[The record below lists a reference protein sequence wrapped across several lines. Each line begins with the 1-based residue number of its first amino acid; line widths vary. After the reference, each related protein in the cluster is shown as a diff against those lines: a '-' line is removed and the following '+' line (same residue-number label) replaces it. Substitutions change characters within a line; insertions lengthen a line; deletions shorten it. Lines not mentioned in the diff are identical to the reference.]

1 MSNYKGMS
9 YSIVGDKK
17 ISPTSLNRDIEISLF
32 KSGGFNKTGIKF
44 SLSKERNRKN
54 RIKDLISIKP
64 KLIDLSEYQNLG
76 FQSSLVGFDETLEV
90 SVDKSASPR
99 LVNYTEP
106 YVIGG
111 FEKTMFYTEV
121 NHGLK
126 IGDRVFIN
134 GGNYDIDLLI
144 KIDKYK
150 TGRDGY
156 KVLFVDKC
164 QIVLDIDW
172 DLRNVWE
179 SDIDDNFIRVY
190 LVDNLDD
197 FISAEKALTTR
208 GGTYSRKFNT
218 GENNIIYTNK
228 NYVPVNVWGNSTK
241 ITEAP
246 GFFVRT
252 DSTVLTSDTSFN
264 SGIGFNLT
272 GAVYNIAKQSDGKLI
287 IGGSF
292 TSYNGVTANK
302 IIRLNVDGSIDSTF
316 STGSGFNGNVH
327 SIGIQSN
334 GKIIVG
340 GKFTSYNGSN
350 FTQRLCR
357 INSNGTFDST
367 FQFLLPTFTWL
378 NNVIWSIA
386 VDSADS
392 IYISGGFDT
401 VVAKLTPSGLLD
413 VGFSVG
419 SGFGGSGSELVK
431 VIKLQLDGKILCG
444 GSFISYNGDVGIRK
458 LVRLNGDGTADT
470 QNFQPLAFPSSS
482 AIRVNEIH
490 IQSDGK
496 ILVGGNF
503 TTYGNVDALRL
514 IRFNTD
520 CTPDTPFLTN
530 SNLIGLDSDV
540 RSITSLDVS
549 YTITVN
555 YYDAI
560 PFQETINPTGFYN
573 SKPYYVLEHGNGSP
587 YSYIFWGISEPG
599 SLNTGSFEWQHR
611 QSFSIISGGFGDYYG
626 TLDEIGILPITEN
639 NTWVAI
645 DVNVSIQSI
654 INSSSNGIFIGG
666 NFTNLP
672 KMIKLNVD
680 GSLDDVYRNLSNFNY
695 IVYDILLDSTNKLV
709 VGGDFSFF
717 NSLEVGKIIR
727 LDETNWQNITS
738 SFISGSF
745 SSALSM
751 TYSNNN
757 RIKIFDGSFTYS
769 IFEEINFKKGYIYK
783 YNEAEEPNNYIGTYS
798 TWCVDVTYQRP
809 ILTKTN
815 FRGGDF
821 KGLWNVGLFGR
832 SDKMINWKGDKS
844 TWKSGTILNTR
855 WLSGDINTDFTQ
867 SESYYVDLSN
877 GLPTQKLNG
886 VDNNGRGYN
895 YIINS
900 EIINSKI
907 ERGNIIE
914 SKLGVNRIT
923 SLVEDTIL
931 GTNSVYDVEST
942 GSYFENSEFINTFVR
957 NSELRNSNIVSSLLD
972 NIKSVNS
979 YLKKSY
985 VKNSDYIADSVI
997 KILGYDELG
1006 LNLVSAI
1013 SGDTHRIFKFY
1024 INEDSYKRLSS
1035 RDVFFIKGLDINDG
1049 QKNIINFFDRKFKI
1063 SSWYDYSDS
1072 LSGINQFY
1080 KRAFDCAA
1088 FLSTP
1093 EENKL
1098 FNNSYSI
1105 DIIYSLHDVNNIFSN
1120 LSFTG
1125 LISIENAYIIDSD
1138 YESGVMESSNWN
1150 SGYHINSNNDLHITE
1165 NPTVGGFY
1173 DLILQTS
1180 SSTILANTGYNTL
1193 RENNEDLV
1201 EIGDV
1206 VFLNA
1211 VSYDTRGKILSFTIS
1226 SPGSEYVSGVLS
1238 GSGSGTGA
1246 DFQIIASGIGSVTGL
1261 TISLPGGSYTDG
1273 PPGGGLYWSVGTT
1286 PIIASGSGLTV
1297 DIVVSSGL
1305 VTSVTVNPGNPG
1317 IGYNIGDIVEIDP
1330 NPSGGGAT
1338 LTIESITN
1346 GEVLSVDLVSSG
1358 IGYSI
1363 GETVTLLGGGTN
1375 STISVISVTGSLTR
1389 LPDAYKVIDIIS
1401 NQYVLKD
1408 VINGTSSLY
1417 GLLDGGTFYT
1427 PDALNRWGYIHNL
1440 KMIKNLVRS
1449 GLLKGIYLKDNLI
1462 KNTEINLNDRD
1473 FNNLQLFKTLL
1484 ISDTLFSSNDNILS
1498 KASYVRSSLTNGTDY
1513 WDDGLFYNSIW
1524 NGATFRSGLFK
1535 ESSWNAG
1542 NFKNGIFYN
1551 SRSFNAQPTTDYRY
1565 YDVDRIKNY
1574 WKSGITSATIS
1585 NDRYS
1590 WRSGT
1595 FSSGEFIK
1603 SDWEGGNF
1611 LNGKFWNSKW
1621 YNGNFHDGIIG
1632 DINISFEDTHFYNGL
1647 IKNAG
1652 VENASLF
1659 ALDTSFTGLSSSN
1672 IVWETGVFNSGIFG
1686 CDIIIQTTASHTA
1699 TWYDG
1704 VFNGGEF
1711 RTNGKWIDGVFNGGK
1726 FISGFGWT
1734 WSSTI
1739 DSLSTS
1745 ASQFA
1750 WESGEFNGGEFG
1762 NAELGTN
1769 STWWSGEFNGGEFK
1783 GRYWNDGIFTG
1794 GRFLGSATYSPIG
1807 GYTVDSMEESN
1818 SINFV
1823 NSFSQSFYGLWG
1835 GGWSSNVKDDFIKN
1849 KKLYTFLTRS
1859 IVEKLPKTITFFEN
1873 MLWLSGTFSNP
1884 GGSMNGSVWLDGT
1897 FEKGIFKMS
1906 SFNPWVVRPGDAEK
1920 SFNLNDDLIGVSGSC
1935 IWLGGALEES
1945 EFYIS
1950 QWNAG
1955 RFISGTAFGMVWKSG
1970 VSEYM
1975 NAWNVFWEGGTWRN
1989 GNWNGSF
1996 IDVENNGGVYLAE
2009 TLSHNNNFHNQI
2021 LYRGMNWNGTSSV
2034 HLWNVFEDEYGDIE
2048 TQGDIIAATPS
2059 TVRIR
2064 PGRGSN

>member
-1 MSNYKGMS
+1 MLNYKGMS

-17 ISPTSLNRDIEISLF
+17 ISPTSLNRDVEISLF
-32 KSGGFNKTGIKF
+32 KSGGFNKIGLTF
-44 SLSKERNRKN
+44 SLSKKRG
-54 RIKDLISIKP
+54 IKDGIKNLISIKP

-90 SVDKSASPR
+90 SSDKSASPR

-106 YVIGG
+106 YEILGIK
-111 FEKTMFYTEV
+111 KTMFYTEI

-126 IGDRVFIN
+126 VGDRVFIN
-134 GGNYDIDLLI
+134 GGNYDSNLLI
-144 KIDKYK
+144 KTDKYK

-190 LVDNLDD
+190 FIDSIDD
-197 FISAEKALTTR
+197 FISAEKSLTTR

-228 NYVPVNVWGNSTK
+228 NYGPISVWENSTK

-252 DSTVLTSDTSFN
+252 DSTVLTSDSSFN

-272 GAVYNIAKQSDGKLI
+272 GAVYDITKQPDGKLI

-327 SIGIQSN
+327 SIGIQSD

-340 GKFTSYNGSN
+340 GKFTSYNGFSVN
-350 FTQRLCR
+350 RICRLD
-357 INSNGTFDST
+357 SNGSFDSIFMST
-367 FQFLLPTFTWL
+367 LATITWL
-378 NNVIWSIA
+378 NPVIWDIEI
-386 VDSADS
+386 DSLDS
-392 IYISGGFDT
+392 IYICGGFDT
-401 VVAKLTPSGLLD
+401 IGGSPRRGIAKLTSSGVLD
-413 VGFSVG
+413 SVFDIG
-419 SGFGGSGSELVK
+419 LGFGGNSQDLVK
-431 VIKLQLDGKILCG
+431 VIKIQTDGKLLCG
-444 GSFISYNGDVGIRK
+444 GSFISYDGDVSIRK
-458 LVRLNGDGTADT
+458 LVRLNGDGTPDT
-470 QNFQPLAFPSSS
+470 QNFQSLAFPSSS
-482 AIRVNEIH
+482 TVRVNEIH
-490 IQSDGK
+490 IQSDDK

-503 TTYGNVDALRL
+503 TTYNSYDAFKL
-514 IRFNTD
+514 IRFNID
-520 CTPDTPFLTN
+520 CTLDTSFLTN

-540 RSITSLDVS
+540 RSILKV
-549 YTITVN
+549 
-555 YYDAI
+555 
-560 PFQETINPTGFYN
+560 
-573 SKPYYVLEHGNGSP
+573 GS
-587 YSYIFWGISEPG
+587 
-599 SLNTGSFEWQHR
+599 
-611 QSFSIISGGFGDYYG
+611 D
-626 TLDEIGILPITEN
+626 
-639 NTWVAI
+639 
-645 DVNVSIQSI
+645 
-654 INSSSNGIFIGG
+654 IFIGG
-666 NFTNLP
+666 DFTNLP
-672 KMIKLNVD
+672 KMIKLNED
-680 GSLDDVYRNLSNFNY
+680 GSLDEVYRNLSNFNY
-695 IVYDILLDSTNKLV
+695 IVYDILLDSNNKLV

-738 SFISGSF
+738 SFVSGSF
-745 SSALSM
+745 SSALSNI
-751 TYSNNN
+751 YSNNGKV
-757 RIKIFDGSFTYS
+757 KIFNSGFTYS
-769 IFEEINFKKGYIYK
+769 IFETIEFNKDVVYEYS
-783 YNEAEEPNNYIGTYS
+783 EADEPNNYIGTYS
-798 TWCVDVTYQRP
+798 TWKVDVKYSRP
-809 ILTKTN
+809 VLSKTN

-821 KGLWNVGLFGR
+821 RGLWNVGLFG
-832 SDKMINWKGDKS
+832 SHDKKINWKGIKS
-844 TWKSGTILNTR
+844 SWKSGTLLNAE
-855 WLSGDINTDFTQ
+855 WQNGDFNSDFTLTD
-867 SESYYVDLSN
+867 SYYVDLNN

-900 EIINSKI
+900 NIKKSKIENGNIINSK
-907 ERGNIIE
+907 
-914 SKLGVNRIT
+914 LGVG
-923 SLVEDTIL
+923 SLESIVENQIL
-931 GTNSVYDVEST
+931 GNVTQYDVEIKK
-942 GSYFENSEFINTFVR
+942 SYFENSEFNKTSIK
-957 NSELRNSNIVSSLLD
+957 NSELRNSKIKNSLLD
-972 NIKSVNS
+972 NVKFINS
-979 YLKKSY
+979 YVNKSY
-985 VKNSDYIADSVI
+985 TKNSDHIADNII
-997 KILGYDELG
+997 KILNYDEVSIN
-1006 LNLVSAI
+1006 LNSSI
-1013 SGDTHRIFKFY
+1013 TGNTHKIFKFY
-1024 INEDSYKRLSS
+1024 INEESYKRISQ
-1035 RDVFFIKGLDINDG
+1035 RNTFYIKGLDINDG
-1049 QKNIINFFDRKFKI
+1049 MKKLTNFFDKKFKI
-1063 SSWYDYSDS
+1063 SSWYEYDDV
-1072 LSGINQFY
+1072 LSSSNEFY
-1080 KRAFDCAA
+1080 KRGVDCAA

-1093 EENKL
+1093 EENNLTESIKK
-1098 FNNSYSI
+1098 NYSI
-1105 DIIYSLHDVNNIFSN
+1105 DIVYSLYDINNLPVDLNFSGSVNIN
-1120 LSFTG
+1120 
-1125 LISIENAYIIDSD
+1125 NAYIIDAD
-1138 YESGVMESSNWN
+1138 YESGLIDRSNWN
-1150 SGYHINSNNDLHITE
+1150 SGYYSNSNNDLNITKSS
-1165 NPTVGGFY
+1165 NSGGLY

-1180 SSTILANTGYNTL
+1180 SSTLLANTGYNSL
-1193 RENNEDLV
+1193 ARENNEDLIEV
-1201 EIGDV
+1201 GDI
-1206 VFLNA
+1206 VFLNS
-1211 VSYDTRGKILSFTIS
+1211 VYYDTRGKILSFTLS
-1226 SPGSEYVSGVLS
+1226 NTGTGYVDGLVNA
-1238 GSGSGTGA
+1238 SGSGTGSQ
-1246 DFQIIASGIGSVTGL
+1246 FNIITSEIGSVTGL
-1261 TISLPGGSYTDG
+1261 TISNVGTSYTDG
-1273 PPGGGLYWSVGTT
+1273 PPGGGQYSNVGTT
-1286 PIIASGSGLTV
+1286 PLSASGSGLTV
-1297 DIVVSSGL
+1297 DIVVSSSE
-1305 VTSVTVNPGNPG
+1305 VTSVNISNPG
-1317 IGYNIGDIVEIDP
+1317 IGYNIGDTVNIDP
-1330 NPSGGGAT
+1330 NPSGSGAI

-1346 GEVLSVDLVSSG
+1346 GEVISVDLVLGG

-1363 GETVTLLGGGTN
+1363 GETMSLIGGN
-1375 STISVISVTGSLTR
+1375 NDSEIQIISTTGSLTR
-1389 LPDAYKVIDIIS
+1389 LPDSYKVNSIVN
-1401 NQYVLKD
+1401 NQYVLEE

-1427 PDALNRWGYIHNL
+1427 PNASNRWGYIHSL
-1440 KMIKNLVRS
+1440 KITKNSIKS
-1449 GLLKGIYLKDNLI
+1449 GFLKRAYLNNNLI
-1462 KNTEINLNDRD
+1462 KNDLINLLDKD
-1473 FNNLQLFKTLL
+1473 FNNLLLFKSLM
-1484 ISDTLFSSNDNILS
+1484 ISDTLFVDNSNILS
-1498 KASYVRSSLTNGTDY
+1498 TATYIQSNFVEGNDY
-1513 WDDGLFYNSIW
+1513 WDDGLFHNSVW
-1524 NGATFRSGLFK
+1524 NSGVFRRGLFK
-1535 ESSWNAG
+1535 ESSWHDG
-1542 NFKNGIFYN
+1542 RFMNGLFYS
-1551 SRSFNAQPTTDYRY
+1551 SRSFNAQPTSDYRY

-1590 WRSGT
+1590 WKSGT

-1611 LNGKFWNSKW
+1611 LNGKFWNSNW
-1621 YNGNFHDGIIG
+1621 YSGTFKNGIIG
-1632 DINISFEDTHFYNGL
+1632 DKNLSFNDTKFYNGL
-1647 IKNAG
+1647 VENAI

-1699 TWYDG
+1699 TWYNG

-1711 RTNGKWIDGVFNGGK
+1711 RTNGKWIDGTFNGGK

-1734 WSSTI
+1734 WSSSI

-1807 GYTVDSMEESN
+1807 GYSVDSMEESN

-1859 IVEKLPKTITFFEN
+1859 IVEKLPKTTVNFNN
-1873 MLWLSGTFSNP
+1873 MLWLSGTFSHP
-1884 GGSMNGSVWLDGT
+1884 GGSVNESVWLDGT

-1906 SFNPWVVRPGDAEK
+1906 SFNPWVIRPGDTQK
-1920 SFNLNDDLIGVSGSC
+1920 SFNLNDDLVGVSGSC

-1950 QWNAG
+1950 QWRGG
-1955 RFISGTAFGMVWKSG
+1955 RFISGTAFGMVWKNG

-1975 NAWNVFWEGGTWRN
+1975 NAWNIFWEGGTWRN

-1996 IDVENNGGVYLAE
+1996 IDVENNGGVYLAD
-2009 TLSHNNNFHNQI
+2009 TLSDNNNFHNQI

-2034 HLWNVFEDEYGDIE
+2034 HLWNVFEDEYGDLD

-2059 TVRIR
+2059 FGLTNTFT
-2064 PGRGSN
+2064 PPPFLGGGLGG

>member
-208 GGTYSRKFNT
+208 SGTYSRKFNT

-228 NYVPVNVWGNSTK
+228 NYGPVNVWGNSTK

-252 DSTVLTSDTSFN
+252 DSTVLTSDSSFN

-292 TSYNGVTANK
+292 TSYNGVSANK

-316 STGSGFNGNVH
+316 LTGSGFNGNVH
-327 SIGIQSN
+327 SIGIQSD

-357 INSNGTFDST
+357 LNINGTFDST
-367 FQFLLPTFTWL
+367 FQFNLVTLTWL
-378 NNVIWSIA
+378 NPVIWSIA
-386 VDSADS
+386 VDSSDS

-401 VVAKLTPSGLLD
+401 VVIKLIPNGSLD
-413 VGFSVG
+413 GGFSVG

-431 VIKLQLDGKILCG
+431 VIKLQLDGKLLCG

-458 LVRLNGDGTADT
+458 LVRLNGNGTADT

-503 TTYGNVDALRL
+503 TTYDNVDALRL

-520 CTPDTPFLTN
+520 CTLDTSFLTN
-530 SNLIGLDSDV
+530 SNLIGFDSDV
-540 RSITSLDVS
+540 RSILKV
-549 YTITVN
+549 
-555 YYDAI
+555 
-560 PFQETINPTGFYN
+560 
-573 SKPYYVLEHGNGSP
+573 GS
-587 YSYIFWGISEPG
+587 
-599 SLNTGSFEWQHR
+599 
-611 QSFSIISGGFGDYYG
+611 D
-626 TLDEIGILPITEN
+626 
-639 NTWVAI
+639 
-645 DVNVSIQSI
+645 
-654 INSSSNGIFIGG
+654 IFIGG
-666 NFTNLP
+666 DFINLP
-672 KMIKLNVD
+672 KMIKLNGD

-809 ILTKTN
+809 ILSKTN

-832 SDKMINWKGDKS
+832 NDKMINWKGDKS

-914 SKLGVNRIT
+914 SKLGSNRIT
-923 SLVEDTIL
+923 SLVEDVIL

-942 GSYFENSEFINTFVR
+942 GSYFENSEFINTFIR

-979 YLKKSY
+979 YLKRSY

-1006 LNLVSAI
+1006 LNLVSII

-1080 KRAFDCAA
+1080 KRGFDCAA

-1098 FNNSYSI
+1098 LNNSYSI
-1105 DIIYSLHDVNNIFSN
+1105 DIIYSLYDVNNTLSN
-1120 LSFTG
+1120 LNFTG
-1125 LISIENAYIIDSD
+1125 LISVENAYIIDSD

-1180 SSTILANTGYNTL
+1180 SSLLLANTGYNTSL

-1211 VSYDTRGKILSFTIS
+1211 VSYDTRGKLLSFTIS

-1238 GSGSGTGA
+1238 GSGSGIGV
-1246 DFQIIASGIGSVTGL
+1246 DFQIIASEIGSVTGL
-1261 TISLPGGSYTDG
+1261 TISSPGGGYTDG
-1273 PPGGGLYWSVGTT
+1273 GPSGFGQYSNVGTT
-1286 PIIASGSGLTV
+1286 PMIASGSGLTV
-1297 DIVVSSGL
+1297 DIVVSFGQ

-1317 IGYNIGDIVEIDP
+1317 IGYNIGDTVEIDA
-1330 NPSGGGAT
+1330 NPSGGGAI
-1338 LTIESITN
+1338 LTIQSITN

-1389 LPDAYKVIDIIS
+1389 LPDAYKVIDIIN

-1440 KMIKNLVRS
+1440 KMTKNLVRS

-1513 WDDGLFYNSIW
+1513 WDDGLFYNSVW

-1535 ESSWNAG
+1535 ESSWNSG

-1711 RTNGKWIDGVFNGGK
+1711 RTNGKWIDGTFNGGK

-1807 GYTVDSMEESN
+1807 GYSVDSMEESN

-1920 SFNLNDDLIGVSGSC
+1920 SFNLNDDLVGVSGSC

-2009 TLSHNNNFHNQI
+2009 TLDDDNNFHNQI

-2034 HLWNVFEDEYGDIE
+2034 HLWNVFEDEYGDIDI
-2048 TQGDIIAATPS
+2048 QGDIIAATPYP
-2059 TVRIR
+2059 VIIR
-2064 PGRGSN
+2064 LPRRRRPSDD